1 MHKNWKLI
9 TDQRL
14 NKNWLFNIES
24 DPYERINLANE
35 MNLKVKELKALL
47 NNHKEAQP
55 PTLYENSFRSVPVM
69 VDKHAGEAFEQG
81 DEFTYWDN

>member
-1 MHKNWKLI
+1 MCKPVAFHMDSKKEAPHETLFGYRVAFRLFHKNWKLI

-47 NNHKEAQP
+47 NNHKNPASNA
-55 PTLYENSFRSVPVM
+55 LR
-69 VDKHAGEAFEQG
+69 K
-81 DEFTYWDN
+81 